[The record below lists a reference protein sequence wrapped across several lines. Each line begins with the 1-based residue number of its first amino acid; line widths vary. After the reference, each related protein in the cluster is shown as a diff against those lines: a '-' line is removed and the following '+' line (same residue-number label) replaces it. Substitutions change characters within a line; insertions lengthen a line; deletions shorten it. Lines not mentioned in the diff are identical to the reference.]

1 VNAIG
6 HKVGPP
12 KGRFIQRPTVGHGS
26 LVGSFHP
33 ANFDLSARARLL
45 PLANRLLIPAIRERS
60 DYRHSVFVVPV
71 IDV

>member
-1 VNAIG
+1 
-6 HKVGPP
+6 
-12 KGRFIQRPTVGHGS
+12 